1 MERMN
6 QREQMKR
13 ALSAHEIP
21 NHLGYYLPDGKCL
34 TLAFVIDHIEDAIDL
49 ALFTWKHREV
59 NEDGDPETFGDVR
72 LGVAP
77 NLYPKMMVNS

>member
-49 ALFTWKHREV
+49 ALFTWKHRDKDE
-59 NEDGDPETFGDVR
+59 PETFGDVR
-72 LGVAP
+72 FGVVP

>member
-1 MERMN
+1 MERMT

-34 TLAFVIDHIEDAIDL
+34 TLAFVIDHMEDAIDL
-49 ALFTWKHREV
+49 ALFTWTHRDNDE
-59 NEDGDPETFGDVR
+59 PETFGDVR
-72 LGVAP
+72 LGVVP